1 MIVDSEESAS
11 SEISPDF
18 SLDFESSSSFANETA
33 SKRSF
38 SVELKN
44 IGAEDAVVALCPA
57 HYNDAALL
65 SAEQNIAVDFIAKD
79 GEQTKDEKL
88 KAEKA
93 KYDYLIRIAKKLEE
107 RAI

>member
-1 MIVDSEESAS
+1 MAQFNPSEQELEQSFDRNANGAVYTGAG
-11 SEISPDF
+11 DF

-44 IGAEDAVVALCPA
+44 TGAEDVVVALCPA

-65 SAEQNIAVDFIAKD
+65 SAEHLHLFW
-79 GEQTKDEKL
+79 
-88 KAEKA
+88 
-93 KYDYLIRIAKKLEE
+93 
-107 RAI
+107 